1 MVQQDY
7 LNLRKVNKQK
17 MTKKRF
23 FLILFQIFLAIENLR
38 LEREH
43 ILKSSTG
50 KKQRRRISP
59 TQQKSIDSP
68 VRSLEQDT

>member
-1 MVQQDY
+1 MVLQDY
-7 LNLRKVNKQK
+7 LKLRKVNKQ
-17 MTKKRF
+17 TKRF
-23 FLILFQIFLAIENLR
+23 FWILFQIFLAIENLR

-43 ILKSSTG
+43 VLKSSTG

-59 TQQKSIDSP
+59 TQQKSLDSP

>member
-17 MTKKRF
+17 KRVF
-23 FLILFQIFLAIENLR
+23 WILFQIFLAIENLR

-43 ILKSSTG
+43 VLKSSSG

-59 TQQKSIDSP
+59 TQQKSLDSP

>member
-17 MTKKRF
+17 KRVF
-23 FLILFQIFLAIENLR
+23 WILFQIFLAIENLR

-43 ILKSSTG
+43 ILKSSSG
-50 KKQRRRISP
+50 KKQRHRISP
-59 TQQKSIDSP
+59 TQQKSIESP

>member
-7 LNLRKVNKQK
+7 LNLRKVDKTKNK
-17 MTKKRF
+17 KKRF
-23 FLILFQIFLAIENLR
+23 LWILFQIFLAIENLR

-43 ILKSSTG
+43 IVKSSSG
-50 KKQRRRISP
+50 KKQRHRISP
-59 TQQKSIDSP
+59 TQQKSIESP